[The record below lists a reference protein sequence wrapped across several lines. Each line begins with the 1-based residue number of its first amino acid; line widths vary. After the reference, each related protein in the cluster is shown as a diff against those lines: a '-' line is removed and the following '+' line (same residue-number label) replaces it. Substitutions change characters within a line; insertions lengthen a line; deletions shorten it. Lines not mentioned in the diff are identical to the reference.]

1 MIYLTVV
8 FKTWV
13 IDYETFKG
21 KGNSFS
27 IPFGPFCN
35 EQQARWFWLTMKEKM
50 KRSYDIAIIT
60 DEKENELYRD
70 ESSDVQPY

>member
-1 MIYLTVV
+1 
-8 FKTWV
+8 
-13 IDYETFKG
+13 
-21 KGNSFS
+21 
-27 IPFGPFCN
+27 
-35 EQQARWFWLTMKEKM
+35 MKEKM